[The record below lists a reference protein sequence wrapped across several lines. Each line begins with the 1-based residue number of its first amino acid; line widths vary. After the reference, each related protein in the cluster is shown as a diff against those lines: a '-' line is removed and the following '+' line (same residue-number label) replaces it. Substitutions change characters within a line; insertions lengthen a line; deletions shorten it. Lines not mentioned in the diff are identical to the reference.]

1 MELTSLKKMWFVPHW
16 LAVKFIVL
24 LKELAHRYQAEAG
37 GQGAAIENG
46 QQEILHLGTGRLKQ
60 MGRDPQPW
68 LASWKPTMCGPDREA
83 SHWNACGMHWGFSR
97 RCTLQIKRKLS
108 IEEPPKGVG
117 VNPSECSQM

>member
-1 MELTSLKKMWFVPHW
+1 MELTSLKKMWFVPRW
-16 LAVKFIVL
+16 LAMKFIVL
-24 LKELAHRYQAEAG
+24 LKELVHRYQAEAG
-37 GQGAAIENG
+37 GQGAATESG

-68 LASWKPTMCGPDREA
+68 LASWKPTMCRPNREA
-83 SHWNACGMHWGFSR
+83 NHWNACGMHWGSAH
-97 RCTLQIKRKLS
+97 RCTPQIKGKLS